1 MVNKW
6 NGFLVSSVQRAVADR
21 YKAFRQSIFAINQL
35 IFALE
40 RPAIKIVSCD
50 VKKPMNRDAGGRP
63 PESVKKSTVS
73 GARAVELDTSTCTT
87 VRVLQ
92 FLRRRSCKR
101 APTWGAFTMRR
112 EPQCVLSVGSTTCKF
127 SRERVWEVPQK

>member
-6 NGFLVSSVQRAVADR
+6 NGFLVSSVQRAAADR

-63 PESVKKSTVS
+63 RPSRSKSRQCQ
-73 GARAVELDTSTCTT
+73 GLELDTSTCTT

-112 EPQCVLSVGSTTCKF
+112 EPQCVL
-127 SRERVWEVPQK
+127 RWEIGVDIRSP